1 MVVDCRL
8 ARFTAGDRSRPK
20 GDGRDYQGLAGRVL
34 TELEVDV
41 KSSPQKTAR
50 IARRSFDA
58 ARDDYWSAWV
68 GQKHFGA

>member
-1 MVVDCRL
+1 VAKGLSRQQPS
-8 ARFTAGDRSRPK
+8 ARDSYRPK

-50 IARRSFDA
+50 IARELRC
-58 ARDDYWSAWV
+58 SA
-68 GQKHFGA
+68 

>member
-1 MVVDCRL
+1 MLTVITKELGSV
-8 ARFTAGDRSRPK
+8 RFRPK
-20 GDGRDYQGLAGRVL
+20 GDGRDYQGKAGRVL

-41 KSSPQKTAR
+41 KSSPQKTAC

-58 ARDDYWSAWV
+58 AGDDYWSTWV